1 MNKEEPDIVFLMET
15 KVDKK
20 EWIDKVKERCKLKHE
35 VFVPSIGNSG
45 NLALFW
51 KDGVTLDVQSY
62 TYDHIDAWINGGSG
76 IGWWHLT
83 GFNGNPKT
91 ERRPESWAKLK
102 FFKEFFFSPMVG
114 D

>member
-20 EWIDKVKERCKLKHE
+20 EWIDKVKERCNLKHG
-35 VFVPSIGNSG
+35 VFVPSNGNGSG
-45 NLALFW
+45 LALFQ

-62 TYDHIDAWINGGSG
+62 AYDHIDAWIDGGLG

-83 GFNGNPKT
+83 GFYGNP
-91 ERRPESWAKLK
+91 EME
-102 FFKEFFFSPMVG
+102 G
-114 D
+114 DRSLGLN